1 MLRSIALILTLLLP
15 LLAGCSQGKGLT
27 VIPQDAH
34 SLDHYALGLRDMREG
49 RYLLAREHF
58 VLAKATARDV
68 DMTRRCDAEIAA
80 ADRAIHGLR

>member
-1 MLRSIALILTLLLP
+1 MKISAALLLACV
-15 LLAGCSQGKGLT
+15 LALAACQGKGLT

-34 SLDHYALGLRDMREG
+34 SLDHYALGLRCQREG

-58 VLAKATARDV
+58 ELARATARDM

-80 ADRAIHGLR
+80 MDRAVRELR